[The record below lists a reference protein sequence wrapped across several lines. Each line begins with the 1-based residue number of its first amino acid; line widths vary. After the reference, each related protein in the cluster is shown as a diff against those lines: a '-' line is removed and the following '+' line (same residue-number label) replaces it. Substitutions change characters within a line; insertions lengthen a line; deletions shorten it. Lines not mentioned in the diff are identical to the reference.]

1 MTTSSDS
8 HRPAKAGAATG
19 APLRL
24 AVVGH
29 TNTGKTSL
37 MRTLSRDPDFGE
49 VRDSPGTTRHV
60 EGLRLLAGGAAAVEL
75 FDTPGMEDGM
85 ALLDYLEQLAPPGE
99 RLDGPARIQRF
110 LDGPESLR
118 RFEQEARVLRKL
130 LNCDAGIYVIDA
142 RDPVLA
148 KHRDELAVLASCGHP
163 LLPVLNF
170 TNSPEQRMDEWRAA
184 MARLGLHAVV
194 EFDTVAP
201 PLDGEDQLYDK
212 LALLL
217 DAHAPTLRTLKQ
229 DVARQRELR
238 HQDARMLVA
247 EMLVDIAAL
256 RLSSPPEP
264 AAVEK
269 TAETLRELARK
280 REHRGIDAL
289 LKRYNF
295 RSADF
300 PDRLLPL
307 QGERWDM
314 DLFHP
319 QALKDV
325 GIHVGKG
332 MAAGAMAGATLDMFT
347 AGISLGAA
355 TLLGAAA
362 GGLWQG
368 ADKLGRRLLGRL
380 RGHQELTV
388 DDAVLRL
395 LAMRELA
402 LVAALERRGH
412 AAQGPIDISALIEGK
427 DEALRKEK
435 LPDSL
440 LEARANP
447 EWSTL
452 GDGYQPSSR
461 RTEVVRQ
468 LAVWLSDAQ

>member
-1 MTTSSDS
+1 MSAAL
-8 HRPAKAGAATG
+8 PA
-19 APLRL
+19 LRL

-37 MRTLSRDPDFGE
+37 LRTLSRNPEFGE
-49 VRDSPGTTRHV
+49 VEDSPGTTRHV
-60 EGLRLLAGGAAAVEL
+60 EGLRLLIEGTTAIEL
-75 FDTPGMEDGM
+75 YDTPGMEDGM
-85 ALLDYLEQLAPPGE
+85 ALLDYLDQLSRPGE

-110 LDGPESLR
+110 LDSPESQR

-130 LNCDAGIYVIDA
+130 LDCDAGLYVVDA

-170 TNSPEQRMDEWRAA
+170 THSPEHRIDDWRAA
-184 MARLGLHAVV
+184 LARLGLHAIV

-201 PLDGEDQLYDK
+201 ALDGEEQLYDK

-217 DAHAPTLRTLKQ
+217 DAHAPTLRALKQ
-229 DVARQRELR
+229 NIAEQRRQRHE
-238 HQDARMLVA
+238 DARVLVA
-247 EMLVDIAAL
+247 EMLIDIAAL
-256 RLSSPPEP
+256 RLSSPPE
-264 AAVEK
+264 AERLEE
-269 TAETLRELARK
+269 TAENLRRLARR
-280 REHRGIDAL
+280 REQDGIRAL

-295 RSADF
+295 RAEDF
-300 PDRLLPL
+300 PNHPLPL

-332 MAAGAMAGATLDMFT
+332 MAAGAMAGATVDMFT

-380 RGHQELTV
+380 RGFQELTV

-395 LAMRELA
+395 LAMRGLA
-402 LVAALERRGH
+402 LIAALERRGH
-412 AAQGPIDISALIEGK
+412 AAQGPIEIETLLEDK
-427 DEALRKEK
+427 AEELRTER
-435 LPDSL
+435 LPEEL
-440 LEARANP
+440 QEARASP

-452 GDGYQPSSR
+452 VENYEPSAR
-461 RTEVVRQ
+461 RAQAVKR
-468 LAVWLSDAQ
+468 LAATLGRH